1 MAAKIYKEAVVVGA
15 GPAGMGVALGLVRSG
30 IQVVLL
36 EKEESIGAQRRG
48 ETIRYDEEMD
58 ALLGDDFFMRQTIKK
73 INKRTYF
80 SHTGLKEVSRKI
92 SNPNLIINWTNFMQE
107 MGEVLRD
114 EGVEIRL
121 ATEVRGFMEQSRA
134 VTGVKTKEA
143 GDSGDSFAAAA
154 VFSCGGH
161 LDPASRYLKT
171 DRSKIDFPVYKQ
183 LVKDYKGPDDRLE
196 YYFHL
201 DGNGL
206 SIATIFPRGNFEAE
220 IIIMSTSAGAS
231 HKRIGFDA
239 FCREHPKFARRIA
252 GTVPFYSIDTFI
264 PMGGMIRPC
273 ARRPGLIMLGD
284 AVGHVQ
290 ARGGSGIKSA
300 FMIGYTA
307 GSLSADIIKSGRWS
321 KKDVRLFNKEL
332 EKSPA
337 YIDLKRHNLL
347 YLKMRP
353 LVFGRI
359 RTPGEMD
366 KVWPLLKHALR

>member
-1 MAAKIYKEAVVVGA
+1 MAAKLYKEAVVVGA

-30 IQVVLL
+30 VKVVLL
-36 EKEESIGAQRRG
+36 EKEESIGALRRG

-58 ALLGDDFFMRQTIKK
+58 TLLGDDFFKRQTIKK
-73 INKRTYF
+73 IDKRTYY
-80 SHTGLKEVSRKI
+80 SHTGLKKVSRRI
-92 SNPNLIINWTNFMQE
+92 SNPNLIINWTRFMQD
-107 MGEVLRD
+107 MGEVLRR

-121 ATEVRGFMEQSRA
+121 ATEVTGFMESRGV

-143 GDSGDSFAAAA
+143 GDSSDYYAAA
-154 VFSCGGH
+154 VFSCGGY

-171 DRSKIDFPVYKQ
+171 DRSKIDYPVYKQ
-183 LVKDYKGPDDRLE
+183 LVKEYKGPDDRLE

-206 SIATIFPRGNFEAE
+206 SIATIFPRGDFEAE
-220 IIIMSTSAGAS
+220 IIIMSTSAGDS
-231 HKRIGFDA
+231 HKRIGYDE

-273 ARRPGLIMLGD
+273 ARIPGLIMVGD

-300 FMIGYTA
+300 FLIGYSA
-307 GSLSADIIKSGRWS
+307 GSLSAGIIKSGSWS
-321 KKDVRLFNKEL
+321 KRDVRLFNKEL

-337 YIDLKRHNLL
+337 YIDLKRHNLV
-347 YLKMRP
+347 YLRLRP
-353 LVFGRI
+353 LIFGKI
-359 RTPGEMD
+359 RTAQKMD
-366 KVWPLLKHALR
+366 KAWLLLKQALR